1 MIAAVT
7 AIRTL
12 SLETL
17 RPRAA
22 PSSTATF
29 FPQGSQQGCRHSS
42 IMDEDKGE
50 RRELI
55 QRRNGSVKSLHVYSD
70 PASERHVND
79 LAGVESPKRFPAAL
93 AGVEKAEQSGVP
105 VEWRP
110 CNPAQEEALAAVHD
124 PSYLDRLREMSAAGG
139 GYLSLDTAVGAGS
152 WEAASLASGAACSAV
167 ESALAGETAFAI
179 ARPPGHHAGRD
190 YGMGF
195 CLTNHAAIAA
205 GHALSRGLEKV
216 AILDWDVHH
225 GNGTQDI
232 FYDDERV
239 LYLSVHQS
247 PFYPVPS
254 GTGEVGEGEGLGFTV
269 NVPLPAGSGEDLY
282 AAAFAGVFLPVL
294 REFGPEVVLVSAGFD
309 AHVDDLLGGMALR
322 SGSFGRFAALI
333 SDLSREVGAAPPAF
347 VLEGGYN
354 HDALTE
360 SVAATMQGVG
370 EEAPD
375 WEYADGVKYIQKSRE
390 TLAPFWRS
398 LR

>member
-1 MIAAVT
+1 
-7 AIRTL
+7 
-12 SLETL
+12 
-17 RPRAA
+17 
-22 PSSTATF
+22 
-29 FPQGSQQGCRHSS
+29 
-42 IMDEDKGE
+42 
-50 RRELI
+50 
-55 QRRNGSVKSLHVYSD
+55 VKRLHVYSD

-93 AGVEKAEQSGVP
+93 TGVERAEQSGVF
-105 VEWRP
+105 VERRP
-110 CNPAQEEALAAVHD
+110 CSPAEREVLTAVHD
-124 PSYLDRLREMSAAGG
+124 PAYLDHLREMSAAGG

-179 ARPPGHHAGRD
+179 ARPPGHHAGKN

-195 CLTNHAAIAA
+195 CLTNHAAVAA
-205 GHALSRGLEKV
+205 GWALSRGLERA

-232 FYDDERV
+232 FYGDARV

-247 PFYPVPS
+247 PFYP
-254 GTGEVGEGEGLGFTV
+254 GTGEAGDVGEGEGLGCKV

-294 REFGPEVVLVSAGFD
+294 REFGPEVILVSAGFD

-322 SGSFGRFAALI
+322 SDSFGRFAALI
-333 SDLSREVGAAPPAF
+333 SDLSREVG
-347 VLEGGYN
+347 
-354 HDALTE
+354 
-360 SVAATMQGVG
+360 

-375 WEYADGVKYIQKSRE
+375 WEYAGGGRHIQKSRE
-390 TLAPFWRS
+390 ALAPFWRS

>member
-1 MIAAVT
+1 
-7 AIRTL
+7 
-12 SLETL
+12 
-17 RPRAA
+17 
-22 PSSTATF
+22 
-29 FPQGSQQGCRHSS
+29 
-42 IMDEDKGE
+42 
-50 RRELI
+50 
-55 QRRNGSVKSLHVYSD
+55 LHVYCD
-70 PASERHVND
+70 PASKRHVND
-79 LAGVESPKRFPAAL
+79 LAGLESPERFAAAL
-93 AGVEKAEQSGVP
+93 TGVETAEQSGVR

-110 CNPAQEEALAAVHD
+110 CSPAEREALVAVHD
-124 PSYLDRLREMSAAGG
+124 QAYLDQLREMSAAGG

-167 ESALAGETAFAI
+167 ESALAGETAFAV

-195 CLTNHAAIAA
+195 CLTNHAAVAA
-205 GHALSRGLEKV
+205 GHALSRGLERV

-232 FYDDERV
+232 FYGDSRV

-247 PFYPVPS
+247 PFYP
-254 GTGEVGEGEGLGFTV
+254 GTGEAGAVGRGEGLGFTA

-294 REFGPEVVLVSAGFD
+294 REFGPEVILVSAGFD

-333 SDLSREVGAAPPAF
+333 SDLSREVGAGPPAF

-354 HDALTE
+354 LDALTE
-360 SVAATMQGVG
+360 SVAATMRGVG
-370 EEAPD
+370 EKAPD
-375 WEYADGVKYIQKSRE
+375 WEYSGGVRSVQKSRE
-390 TLAPFWRS
+390 ALASFWRS